1 MKNIA
6 ETSGIDNKNN
16 VINIFKGIVISF
28 ILTLILLFIFS
39 TILTYTQIP
48 ESTIGPVII
57 IITVISILIGS
68 SISTIKIRKNG
79 IINGGIIGMIYI
91 LILYLFSSMF
101 ETGFSVNI
109 YSVIMIVFSIIAG
122 IIGKIKRKNIKK

>member
-6 ETSGIDNKNN
+6 ETSGTDNKNN
-16 VINIFKGIVISF
+16 VINIFKGIIISF

-39 TILTYTQIP
+39 IILTYTQIP

-79 IINGGIIGMIYI
+79 LG
-91 LILYLFSSMF
+91 
-101 ETGFSVNI
+101 T
-109 YSVIMIVFSIIAG
+109 
-122 IIGKIKRKNIKK
+122 

>member
-6 ETSGIDNKNN
+6 ETSGTDNKNN

-39 TILTYTQIP
+39 IILTYTQIP
-48 ESTIGPVII
+48 ESTIGPVMI

-68 SISTIKIRKNG
+68 SISTIKIRKNV

-109 YSVIMIVFSIIAG
+109 YSIIMIVFSIIAG
-122 IIGKIKRKNIKK
+122 MIGGIVGVNIKK

>member
-6 ETSGIDNKNN
+6 ETSGTDNKNN
-16 VINIFKGIVISF
+16 VINIFKGIIISF

-39 TILTYTQIP
+39 IILTYTQIP

-109 YSVIMIVFSIIAG
+109 YSIIMIVFSIIAG
-122 IIGKIKRKNIKK
+122 MIG